1 VAISLFIAGLRRL
14 LALQQRPGSSSVAH
28 LTTLDLGAR
37 SRRHDAASLSDRA
50 LGFSA
55 QGLMQF

>member
-1 VAISLFIAGLRRL
+1 VVISLFIAGLRGFLHCSNGRVE
-14 LALQQRPGSSSVAH
+14 QRCYS
-28 LTTLDLGAR
+28 TTLDLGAR
-37 SRRHDAASLSDRA
+37 SRGHDAASLSDRA